1 MSEKSIQV
9 VKKSIYFSLE
19 FLDSP
24 LQLYV
29 KDLKEEVTAELAWRL
44 QADPVALERFCK
56 SFGLDSSQVKFATT
70 TLWKLREFF
79 PDTSVKSL
87 KDILKT
93 LKLYD
98 LVEILEEATKPRALR
113 PRLSLKEI
121 ESLTAD
127 VANRSTK
134 FYNRAEV
141 LIINFFESDP
151 KGAERIA
158 SFFQDISSKNRVTAL
173 TADSSGKLFED
184 LAKLKENAHVKDND
198 IAQAGKK
205 KLEKV
210 AAYSG
215 SYEELAERRKQLM
228 KERIQLN
235 EEMMQKKE
243 ELNRENEKFKLAVT
257 DVVDK
262 WIEQSHDGKWIQW
275 SPVNTVT
282 NGPKKIGRING
293 GFSFF
298 FFTRKCMTVFA
309 VRRKIVALIRR

>member
-98 LVEILEEATKPRALR
+98 LVEILEEATKLRALR

-121 ESLTAD
+121 ENLTAD
-127 VANRSTK
+127 VSNRPTK

-141 LIINFFESDP
+141 LIINFFESNP
-151 KGAERIA
+151 EKGAEKIG
-158 SFFQDISSKNRVTAL
+158 SFFQEINSENGVTSL
-173 TADSSGKLFED
+173 TANTSGKLFED
-184 LAKLKENAHVKDND
+184 LAKLKENTFKKDNE
-198 IAQAGKK
+198 IGQAEQMEKSLQD
-205 KLEKV
+205 KLEKM
-210 AAYSG
+210 AAHSG
-215 SYEELAERRKQLM
+215 SYEEEQVMQRELKELAERRKQLT
-228 KERIQLN
+228 KERIHIN
-235 EEMMQKKE
+235 EEMKKKEE
-243 ELNRENEKFKLAVT
+243 ELNREKEKFKLAVT

-275 SPVNTVT
+275 TLFNTVT
-282 NGPKKIGRING
+282 KGSKQFGHSNGL
-293 GFSFF
+293 
-298 FFTRKCMTVFA
+298 TY
-309 VRRKIVALIRR
+309 

>member
-56 SFGLDSSQVKFATT
+56 SFGLDSSQVKLTT
-70 TLWKLREFF
+70 TALWKIREVF
-79 PDTSVKSL
+79 PDTSVTSL
-87 KDILKT
+87 KDVFKT

-98 LVEILEEATKPRALR
+98 LVEILEESTRPRALR
-113 PRLSLKEI
+113 PRLSLKDI
-121 ESLTAD
+121 ENLTAD
-127 VANRSTK
+127 VSNRPTK
-134 FYNRAEV
+134 FYNRAEI

-173 TADSSGKLFED
+173 TADTSGKLFED
-184 LAKLKENAHVKDND
+184 LAKLKEYAHVKDSD
-198 IAQAGKK
+198 IAQARKR
-205 KLEKV
+205 KLEKR
-210 AAYSG
+210 AAHSG
-215 SYEELAERRKQLM
+215 SYEELAERRQQLM
-228 KERIQLN
+228 EERIQLN

-282 NGPKKIGRING
+282 NGPKKPVLTRVL
-293 GFSFF
+293 
-298 FFTRKCMTVFA
+298 FFTRKCMTV
-309 VRRKIVALIRR
+309 LP

>member
-1 MSEKSIQV
+1 MLR
-9 VKKSIYFSLE
+9 IYFSLK
-19 FLDSP
+19 FIDFTSK
-24 LQLYV
+24 LYL
-29 KDLKEEVTAELAWRL
+29 KDLNEEVTAELAWRL

-56 SFGLDSSQVKFATT
+56 SFGLDSQVKLSMTA
-70 TLWKLREFF
+70 LLKFF

-87 KDILKT
+87 KDVLKT

-121 ESLTAD
+121 ENLTAD
-127 VANRSTK
+127 VKNRPTK

-151 KGAERIA
+151 KEGAERIGT
-158 SFFQDISSKNRVTAL
+158 FFQDINSKNRVTAL
-173 TADSSGKLFED
+173 TADTSGKLFED
-184 LAKLKENAHVKDND
+184 LEKLKENTNKKDKE
-198 IAQAGKK
+198 IGQAEQMEKSLQD
-205 KLEKV
+205 KLEKME
-210 AAYSG
+210 AHSG
-215 SYEELAERRKQLM
+215 SYEEEQMMQRRLKELAERREQLT
-228 KERIQLN
+228 KERIQIN

-243 ELNRENEKFKLAVT
+243 ELNKENEKFKLAVT

-275 SPVNTVT
+275 NPVNAVT

-293 GFSFF
+293 
-298 FFTRKCMTVFA
+298 
-309 VRRKIVALIRR
+309 

>member
-1 MSEKSIQV
+1 M
-9 VKKSIYFSLE
+9 
-19 FLDSP
+19 
-24 LQLYV
+24 

-56 SFGLDSSQVKFATT
+56 SFGLDSQVKLSMTA
-70 TLWKLREFF
+70 LLKFF

-87 KDILKT
+87 KDVLKT

-121 ESLTAD
+121 ENLTAD
-127 VANRSTK
+127 VSNRPTK

-173 TADSSGKLFED
+173 TADTSGKLFEH
-184 LAKLKENAHVKDND
+184 LAKLKENMHKKDND
-198 IAQAGKK
+198 IAEVGW
-205 KLEKV
+205 KLEKMV
-210 AAYSG
+210 AHSG
-215 SYEELAERRKQLM
+215 SYEEEQMMKRELKELAERREQLT
-228 KERIQLN
+228 KERIQIN

-243 ELNRENEKFKLAVT
+243 ELNKENEKFKLAVT

-262 WIEQSHDGKWIQW
+262 WIEQSQDGKWILLNQ
-275 SPVNTVT
+275 VNADT
-282 NGPKKIGRING
+282 NEPKKIGRVNG
-293 GFSFF
+293 
-298 FFTRKCMTVFA
+298 
-309 VRRKIVALIRR
+309 

>member
-1 MSEKSIQV
+1 M
-9 VKKSIYFSLE
+9 
-19 FLDSP
+19 
-24 LQLYV
+24 

-56 SFGLDSSQVKFATT
+56 SFGLDSSQVKFTTT
-70 TLWKLREFF
+70 TLWKIREFF

-87 KDILKT
+87 KDIFRT

-127 VANRSTK
+127 VANRPTK
-134 FYNRAEV
+134 FYSRAEV

-151 KGAERIA
+151 KEAERIA

-282 NGPKKIGRING
+282 NGPKKTGRING
-293 GFSFF
+293 
-298 FFTRKCMTVFA
+298 
-309 VRRKIVALIRR
+309 

>member
-1 MSEKSIQV
+1 MLR
-9 VKKSIYFSLE
+9 IYFSLE
-19 FLDSP
+19 FIDFPSK
-24 LQLYV
+24 LYL
-29 KDLKEEVTAELAWRL
+29 KDLNEEVTAELAWRL

-121 ESLTAD
+121 ENLTAD
-127 VANRSTK
+127 VKNRPTK

-151 KGAERIA
+151 KEGAERIGT
-158 SFFQDISSKNRVTAL
+158 FFQDINSKNKVTAL
-173 TADSSGKLFED
+173 TAETSGKLFED
-184 LAKLKENAHVKDND
+184 LEKLKENTYKKDKE
-198 IAQAGKK
+198 ISQAGQM
-205 KLEKV
+205 EKSLQDIL
-210 AAYSG
+210 AAHSG
-215 SYEELAERRKQLM
+215 SYEKEQMMQRRLKQLAERREQLT
-228 KERIQLN
+228 KERIQMK
-235 EEMMQKKE
+235 EVEMKQKEE
-243 ELNRENEKFKLAVT
+243 ELNRENEKFRFAVT

-275 SPVNTVT
+275 NPVNTVT

-293 GFSFF
+293 
-298 FFTRKCMTVFA
+298 
-309 VRRKIVALIRR
+309 

>member
-56 SFGLDSSQVKFATT
+56 SFGLDSQVKLSMTA
-70 TLWKLREFF
+70 LLKIF

-87 KDILKT
+87 KDVLKT

-121 ESLTAD
+121 ENLTAD
-127 VANRSTK
+127 VKNRPTK

-151 KGAERIA
+151 KEGAERIGT
-158 SFFQDISSKNRVTAL
+158 FFQDINSKNKVTAL
-173 TADSSGKLFED
+173 TAETSGKLFED
-184 LAKLKENAHVKDND
+184 LEKLKENTYKKDKE
-198 IAQAGKK
+198 ISQAGQM
-205 KLEKV
+205 EKSLQDIL
-210 AAYSG
+210 AAHSG
-215 SYEELAERRKQLM
+215 SYEEEQMMQRRLKQLAERREQLT
-228 KERIQLN
+228 KERIQMK
-235 EEMMQKKE
+235 EVEMKQKE
-243 ELNRENEKFKLAVT
+243 EELKRENEKFKFAVT

-262 WIEQSHDGKWIQW
+262 WIEQSHDGKWMQW

-282 NGPKKIGRING
+282 NGPKKLAVLTGDRINE
-293 GFSFF
+293 GFIFF
-298 FFTRKCMTVFA
+298 FLQENV
-309 VRRKIVALIRR
+309 

>member
-1 MSEKSIQV
+1 MLR
-9 VKKSIYFSLE
+9 IYFSLK
-19 FLDSP
+19 FIDFTSK
-24 LQLYV
+24 LYL
-29 KDLKEEVTAELAWRL
+29 KDLNEEVTAELAWRL

-121 ESLTAD
+121 ENLTAD
-127 VANRSTK
+127 VKNRPTK

-151 KGAERIA
+151 KEGAERIGT
-158 SFFQDISSKNRVTAL
+158 FFQDINSKNRVTAL
-173 TADSSGKLFED
+173 TADTSGKLFED
-184 LAKLKENAHVKDND
+184 LEKLKENTNKKDKE
-198 IAQAGKK
+198 IGQAEQMEKSLQD
-205 KLEKV
+205 KLEKME
-210 AAYSG
+210 AHSG
-215 SYEELAERRKQLM
+215 SYEEEQMMQRRLKELAERREQLT
-228 KERIQLN
+228 KERIQIN

-243 ELNRENEKFKLAVT
+243 ELNKENEKFKLAVT

-275 SPVNTVT
+275 NPVNAVT

-293 GFSFF
+293 
-298 FFTRKCMTVFA
+298 
-309 VRRKIVALIRR
+309 

>member
-1 MSEKSIQV
+1 MLR
-9 VKKSIYFSLE
+9 IYFSLK
-19 FLDSP
+19 FIDFTSK
-24 LQLYV
+24 LYL
-29 KDLKEEVTAELAWRL
+29 KDLNEEVTAELAWRL

-121 ESLTAD
+121 ENLTAD
-127 VANRSTK
+127 VKNRPTK

-151 KGAERIA
+151 KEGAERIGT
-158 SFFQDISSKNRVTAL
+158 FFQDINSKNRVTAL
-173 TADSSGKLFED
+173 TADTSGKLFED
-184 LAKLKENAHVKDND
+184 LEKLKENTNKKDKE
-198 IAQAGKK
+198 IGQAKQMEK
-205 KLEKV
+205 SLQDKLEKME
-210 AAYSG
+210 AHSG
-215 SYEELAERRKQLM
+215 SYEEEQMMQRRLKELAERREQLT
-228 KERIQLN
+228 KERIQIK
-235 EEMMQKKE
+235 EVEMKQKE
-243 ELNRENEKFKLAVT
+243 EEINRENEKFKFAVT

-275 SPVNTVT
+275 NPVNVVT

-293 GFSFF
+293 
-298 FFTRKCMTVFA
+298 
-309 VRRKIVALIRR
+309 

>member
-29 KDLKEEVTAELAWRL
+29 KNLKEEVTAELAWRL

-56 SFGLDSSQVKFATT
+56 SFGLDSQVKLSMTA
-70 TLWKLREFF
+70 LLKFF

-87 KDILKT
+87 KDVLKT

-127 VANRSTK
+127 VANRPTK

-298 FFTRKCMTVFA
+298 FLQENV
-309 VRRKIVALIRR
+309 